1 MDSEVKKK
9 IEEFFAKQ
17 KLIKYRKGETVI
29 RAEDPPLG
37 IFYLKEG
44 LIREFTVS
52 EDGEEL
58 TLNIYKP
65 PSLFPLAF
73 AINNTIPARNFEAS
87 LDSLLYRAPKD
98 ETLIF
103 LKGEPEVMFDLVSR
117 IYRGLEGLFK
127 RVENLMAGSA
137 QARIITELIIY
148 AKRFG
153 IKQSDGVLI
162 NLKLTQKDISEQT
175 GIARETIGRILKDL
189 KNKGLLGYKQRKIL
203 IKDLGKLEELSY

>member
-44 LIREFTVS
+44 LIREFTVT

-65 PSLFPLAF
+65 PSLFPVAF
-73 AINNTIPARNFEAS
+73 AINNTIPARNFEATINS
-87 LDSLLYRAPKD
+87 VLYRAPKD

-127 RVENLMAGSA
+127 RIENLMAGSA

-148 AKRFG
+148 AKRLG